1 MLDLLSAGIHRYLK
15 RPLTYLC
22 FAASLICGI
31 TYVITSVQ
39 TSENVDFFFPDDF
52 YFIFSIIANTI
63 LCVMNIGTEFSSGVI
78 RNKISSGHKKH
89 IVYLSEVLI
98 TVLISTIMFCLTA
111 VPLVAYHIAYLQR
124 MNYLILSLALIFT
137 AYIFIGIMIV
147 FVCFVTANRTAA
159 AIIGGLLVFLVNVIG
174 YNADGMLDEPEFY
187 NVYHQANGDYFTV
200 AGELQ
205 ETEDMDDI
213 VEITQEENPEYPR
226 GIKRNIVTVIR
237 DSNPNVSINSFMSY
251 CYCTNNSEELYE
263 YEKESH
269 SEMVRNEASM
279 CTAAVLITICGALI
293 FKKKNL
299 K

>member
-31 TYVITSVQ
+31 TYIITSVY
-39 TSENVDFFFPDDF
+39 TSENVDFFHPDDF
-52 YFIFSIIANTI
+52 YFILSIIANTI

-89 IVYLSEVLI
+89 IVYISEVLI

-124 MNYLILSLALIFT
+124 MTYMVLSLVIIYT

-174 YNADGMLDEPEFY
+174 YTTVDVLNEPEFFTK
-187 NVYHQANGDYFTV
+187 YHQADGGYFMV
-200 AGELQ
+200 AGDV
-205 ETEDMDDI
+205 TGIEDMEDI
-213 VEITQEENPEYPR
+213 VKITQEENPEYPR
-226 GIKRNIVTVIR
+226 GIKRDIVTVIR

-269 SEMVRNEASM
+269 SEMVRSEASM
-279 CTAAVLITICGALI
+279 CIAAVLITICGALI

>member
-31 TYVITSVQ
+31 MYVITSVE

-89 IVYLSEVLI
+89 IVYISEVLI

-124 MNYLILSLALIFT
+124 MTYMVLSLVIIYT
-137 AYIFIGIMIV
+137 AYIFIGIMVV

-174 YNADGMLDEPEFY
+174 YSTVDVLNEPEFFTK
-187 NVYHQANGDYFTV
+187 YHQANGDYFMV
-200 AGELQ
+200 AGDV
-205 ETEDMDDI
+205 TGIDDMDDI

-226 GIKRNIVTVIR
+226 GIKRDIVTVIH
-237 DSNPNVSINSFMSY
+237 DCNPNVSINSFMSY

-269 SEMVRNEASM
+269 SEMVRSEASM
-279 CTAAVLITICGALI
+279 CIAAVLITICGALI